1 MAAHDSTLWSRREAV
16 KLARAMLSGELGL
29 LEGSIPLAS
38 LAHAIVPDW
47 TKDPDFLV
55 FANISDEI
63 DHLPFGSARDNWNQA
78 SLARA
83 DADIERITRQVR
95 DEVVVACQHI
105 IGRFDDPTLG
115 ALENRGAV

>member
-16 KLARAMLSGELGL
+16 RLARAMLSGELGL

-63 DHLPFGSARDNWNQA
+63 DHLPFGLARGNWSPQA
-78 SLARA
+78 LARA
-83 DADIERITRQVR
+83 DADTERITQLVR
-95 DEVVVACQHI
+95 EEIVVACQHI
-105 IGRFDDPTLG
+105 I
-115 ALENRGAV
+115 